1 MSVPA
6 TCLLIAACAYH
17 HGARV
22 EHEDADFDAI
32 ERVKHAARPLA
43 SASTSMSTPMP
54 GASRSG
60 MRPFPVSIGP
70 SNLTISWNIGFVY
83 RPEHSGASPA
93 TSVTLRGALGFPRPV
108 PRVQNATLLVCLS
121 RERLRGPWPNES
133 GRVGRAPSKIGDNR
147 KIQLNAG
154 GESMTRDRHGNPLS
168 GADAKAAEAYDTA
181 VAQVGIYRGD
191 PLGVLDAV
199 LRDAPQMVMGHVA
212 KAWLMAIATEPAAT
226 VEGRRVVAAARA
238 LPADERESSH
248 LAALALVL
256 DARWDE
262 SALALERHS
271 ARWPK
276 DILALQAGHLADFFR
291 GNARA
296 LRDRIARALPHWST
310 DTPGGAL
317 VLGMYSFGLEE
328 MGDYARAEDAGRRA
342 LDAEPLDCWAHHA
355 VTHVM
360 EMQGRAEDGVAW
372 MAARE
377 RWWSGDDNFFKIH
390 NHWHRALFHLDL
402 GQPQAA
408 LALYDDLVRQ
418 EPQRRGAGPGRRLG
432 PAVAPAAPGPRRR
445 RAMER
450 ARRGLGRPRR
460 RPLLSLQRLARR
472 DGLPGRRAR
481 RRRRAHRAPTCAR
494 LRRKRRRA
502 PCGSARAACRWWK
515 ASAPSGAATTG
526 RRPSGCCPRR
536 SIANRFG
543 GSHAQ
548 RDVIDWTLTEAALRA
563 GLDDLAEALAHER
576 LALKPH
582 SPVNLGFASRAGRM
596 RTSEGSA

>member
-1 MSVPA
+1 M
-6 TCLLIAACAYH
+6 
-17 HGARV
+17 
-22 EHEDADFDAI
+22 ADDRGSPFD
-32 ERVKHAARPLA
+32 
-43 SASTSMSTPMP
+43 S
-54 GASRSG
+54 
-60 MRPFPVSIGP
+60 
-70 SNLTISWNIGFVY
+70 
-83 RPEHSGASPA
+83 
-93 TSVTLRGALGFPRPV
+93 
-108 PRVQNATLLVCLS
+108 
-121 RERLRGPWPNES
+121 
-133 GRVGRAPSKIGDNR
+133 
-147 KIQLNAG
+147 G
-154 GESMTRDRHGNPLS
+154 GEGMTRDRHGNPLS

-191 PLGVLDAV
+191 PLGVLDAA

-212 KAWLMAIATEPAAT
+212 KAWLMAVATEPAAT
-226 VEGRRVVAAARA
+226 GEGRRVVAAARA
-238 LPADERESSH
+238 LPADERERSH

-276 DILALQAGHLADFFR
+276 DILALQVGHLADFFR
-291 GNARA
+291 GNSRA

-372 MAARE
+372 MAERE
-377 RWWSGDDNFFKIH
+377 PWWSGDDNFFKIH

-408 LALYDDLVRQ
+408 LALYDEFVRKSRSTVAVDLVDASALLWRLHLLGHDVGGRWS
-418 EPQRRGAGPGRRLG
+418 ELAEAWLPHADGRSYPFNDWHAAMACLGAGRDADVGRIESDMRAAAAEAT
-432 PAVAPAAPGPRRR
+432 PVAEWI
-445 RAMER
+445 RA
-450 ARRGLGRPRR
+450 
-460 RPLLSLQRLARR
+460 S
-472 DGLPGRRAR
+472 GLPLVQGFRAFWR
-481 RRRRAHRAPTCAR
+481 GDYRE
-494 LRRKRRRA
+494 
-502 PCGSARAACRWWK
+502 AAEQLLP
-515 ASAPSGAATTG
+515 A
-526 RRPSGCCPRR
+526 R

-576 LALKPH
+576 LALRPR
-582 SPVNLGFASRAGRM
+582 SPVNLGFASRAQ
-596 RTSEGSA
+596 RTLTREGNA